1 MDDVTRNRIDA
12 FDRCSQWFI
21 DNAVGVNSN
30 TKLKNLVVDFDAKL
44 ATLHTEAGEQ
54 SGAVSESEEQTGV
67 KGDSRE
73 DCIAIAIKVNK
84 AAKAAEIEQPGIQA
98 RYPYPRNLN
107 DEDLVNLLRSYAI
120 GGVDDDQIIRDY
132 GAPTD
137 WVAQCTALAN
147 AFEAAGQAQA
157 AAKGDKVG
165 KRALVLSRRP
175 TDAAQT
181 HRRLHHRKRRR
192 KRRRRP
198 RLVEISLT
206 RRGSTKEK
214 SATANALGHDG

>member
-12 FDRCSQWFI
+12 FDRCAQWFI
-21 DNAVGVNSN
+21 DNATGVNSN
-30 TKLKNLVVDFDAKL
+30 IKLKNLAVDFDAKL

-120 GGVDDDQIIRDY
+120 GGVDDSQILQDY
-132 GAPTD
+132 GAPAN
-137 WVAQCTALAN
+137 WVAECTSMAN

-165 KRALVLSRRP
+165 KRALVLSL
-175 TDAAQT
+175 TDELMQLKRTAGYIIENVFENDVAA
-181 HRRLHHRKRRR
+181 LA
-192 KRRRRP
+192 
-198 RLVEISLT
+198 SW
-206 RRGSTKEK
+206 K
-214 SATANALGHDG
+214 SASHVEVPPKKKVPPTPPTP